1 MNIDN
6 PAPKLMISDDLK
18 GVVDDEQLKN
28 ASGMFISIALISED
42 GEINLTGNL
51 VGVEFSEKPK
61 FDIKITLN
69 DAFEFISNVI
79 INQQHNKKYQ
89 SFVMMLGE
97 KLCNI
102 PGPFIL
108 HSTKIIEID
117 PTNKLCILAIDLLR
131 DVL

>member
-79 INQQHNKKYQ
+79 INQQHNKKYYR
-89 SFVMMLGE
+89 
-97 KLCNI
+97 
-102 PGPFIL
+102 
-108 HSTKIIEID
+108 
-117 PTNKLCILAIDLLR
+117 NK
-131 DVL
+131 